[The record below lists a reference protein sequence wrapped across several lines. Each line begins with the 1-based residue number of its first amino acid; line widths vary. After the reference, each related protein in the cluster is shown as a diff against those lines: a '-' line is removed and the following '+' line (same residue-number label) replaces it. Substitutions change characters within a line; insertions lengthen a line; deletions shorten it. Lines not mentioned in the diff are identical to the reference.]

1 MMCVCDIFDMIIVYI
16 LQACCDGTLSSSL
29 VSWRENVS
37 AVGVILASHGYPA
50 SSSKG
55 QVITGID
62 EVARKRDY
70 FVFHSGTAV
79 SSEGELV
86 TNGKKRHSK
95 GYINKCLSI

>member
-1 MMCVCDIFDMIIVYI
+1 MYI
-16 LQACCDGTLSSSL
+16 QLQACCEGTLSSSL

-37 AVGVILASHGYPA
+37 AVGVVLASRGYPA

-55 QVITGID
+55 QTIMGVD
-62 EVARKRDY
+62 EVTCKQDY

-86 TNGKKRHSK
+86 TNGNCCAHKK
-95 GYINKCLSI
+95 YLNKRLDNCNLFL